1 MLLDLWVSICYLIN
15 WELWRIFVQ
24 EYIWL
29 ELCYTWLNLASKCM
43 DIPFILV
50 RTEVVSIM
58 SAIRHIFSIC
68 FALISLNLKFAGE
81 DKHVVFVSGLS
92 VGGSSSN
99 PLQFQLLID
108 HITGHLGDEKV
119 HFVYLQS
126 VTLLYFF
133 GWLSYLLFK
142 CKLI

>member
-1 MLLDLWVSICYLIN
+1 
-15 WELWRIFVQ
+15 
-24 EYIWL
+24 
-29 ELCYTWLNLASKCM
+29 M

-50 RTEVVSIM
+50 LTEVVSIM
-58 SAIRHIFSIC
+58 SASRHIFSIS

-92 VGGSSSN
+92 VGGSTSN

-119 HFVYLQS
+119 HFVFLQS

-133 GWLSYLLFK
+133 G
-142 CKLI
+142 